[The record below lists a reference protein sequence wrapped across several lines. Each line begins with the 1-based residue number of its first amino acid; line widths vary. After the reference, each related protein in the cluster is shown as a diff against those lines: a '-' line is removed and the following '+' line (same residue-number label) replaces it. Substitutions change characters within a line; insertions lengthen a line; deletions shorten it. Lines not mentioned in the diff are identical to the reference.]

1 MSTQRQRRR
10 FEIYP
15 IFSHWELREE
25 PNIRQLWR
33 WRLLAANNRVMADSG
48 HAFQSICQTRKSI
61 KHIRSMMHLAGVI
74 VFDSKGKVTYEA

>member
-15 IFSHWELREE
+15 VFSHWELIEE
-25 PNIRQLWR
+25 PNIGQLWR

-48 HAFQSICQTRKSI
+48 HDFDSVRSARKSI